1 MLKIVRY
8 KGNASGLESI
18 ASCWFEECNGE
29 TVGVNVSKQIFLE
42 SLQELIDGDTDELL
56 VLEDE
61 EPIGLLGLTTFKSP
75 LGNQIVANEH
85 YWYVVP
91 HRRGLA
97 SLRLI
102 KEAEK
107 WARERGCSHLI
118 MSASNLASDLHD
130 SVCSIYERLGMTK
143 FETSYIRSI

>member
-1 MLKIVRY
+1 MRY
-8 KGNASGLESI
+8 KGNISNLDVI
-18 ASCWFEECNGE
+18 ISCWHKECNGDD
-29 TVGVNVSKQIFLE
+29 VGIDMSKQFFLD
-42 SLQELIDGDTDELL
+42 SLQELIDSDTDELL

-75 LGNQIVANEH
+75 LGNQIIANEH

-91 HRRGLA
+91 HRRGLG
-97 SLRLI
+97 SLKLI

-130 SVCSIYERLGMTK
+130 TVCSIYERLGMTK